1 MNSSQKIQ
9 IADISMYEL
18 ELSQIFQEQYNDLYS
33 KILHISQDEFISNL
47 QKQVSIMIKINRK
60 KFSESLIK
68 KVLNIFTKMYLN
80 DKIQCQNFLNIL
92 KKVKPEK
99 LPFLEKRNY
108 YIHCQSCK
116 EAFHSCGN
124 ALVYFNNIVFCIV
137 CEEVY
142 KSCQIKMYCCEH
154 NINYYSKIRKV
165 EKNNL
170 ENLFPV
176 SFLKL
181 HCERSK
187 EFLIKCQICHNQL
200 YTDVSLNNNYITK
213 LICECCKKIIDVS
226 KLTYCCDIC
235 NKNFKCEAKIHI
247 DFDKNKLKSI
257 CIIHSLIKQN
267 YSIPKIIMNK
277 ECNCDIS
284 KMIKFKHYDGGILFD
299 GNYNGKKV
307 IVCSECFG
315 IFNYDNFEWIC
326 PICNTKFNT
335 KEMRL
340 SKSSYKQK
348 NSLRSL
354 GELSRKR
361 KERDNSGGNNI
372 KRTSTNLSLSHLYK
386 KSINE
391 DIKKN
396 NNNNLIYHQDENN
409 INNDNQVMKRSTE
422 INFRNY
428 CSPSE
433 TKKMHN
439 ILFEFMNIKNGK
451 NSFRYNNKPKLSMNN
466 NSGAK
471 LNLNNFSDT
480 QRLNKSNKFIGK
492 YAKNNYPLK
501 IDLSTK
507 LEEKEIIKTEIN
519 EMKLNTNSEGHN
531 SDSTNLGSIE
541 EKNNLKHVSIYTE
554 PNKNYK
560 RNEFDSDDYNIIK
573 LIGEGTFGKIYL
585 VEHPITHLQ
594 YAMKKIS
601 ASSMNELKEKKKEY
615 ELLINLYNENPT
627 LNVVKILGIQSKKLD
642 KLTYVMY
649 VLMEL
654 ANIDW
659 EKEIRQRSKKKIYYS
674 EKELILILINL
685 IETFSYL
692 QGKGV
697 SHRDVKPQNILCFN
711 NNIYKIADFGE
722 AKTKEKKRFELLK
735 NGFIEN
741 EDYNNDTNKQTVRG
755 TELYMSPI
763 LFKAYRQYPLEN
775 AEYNAFKNDVFS
787 LGYCILFAATLTYQ
801 SLYDIRE
808 ICDQESERIIIE
820 KYLRERYSQKFINLV
835 MIMLQIKEKKR
846 PDFVE
851 LNSWIKN
858 NYLY

>member
-1 MNSSQKIQ
+1 MNSSLKFQ
-9 IADISMYEL
+9 IADISIYEL

-33 KILHISQDEFISNL
+33 NILHISQDEFISNL
-47 QKQVSIMIKINRK
+47 QKQVSLMIKINK
-60 KFSESLIK
+60 KNYSDVLIK
-68 KVLNIFTKMYLN
+68 KVQNIFIKMYLN
-80 DKIQCQNFLNIL
+80 DKNQCQNLLNVL
-92 KKVKPEK
+92 KKMKKEN
-99 LPFLEKRNY
+99 LPFLEKPNY

-116 EAFHSCGN
+116 EALHSCGN
-124 ALVYFNNIVFCIV
+124 ALIYFNNNVFCLA

-142 KSCQIKMYCCEH
+142 KSFQIKMYCWEH
-154 NINYYSKIRKV
+154 NINYYSKIRKI
-165 EKNNL
+165 ENKNL

-176 SFLKL
+176 CFLKL
-181 HCERSK
+181 HCEKSK
-187 EFLIKCQICHNQL
+187 ENLIKCKICHNQL
-200 YTDVSLNNNYITK
+200 YTDISSNKNYITQ
-213 LICECCKKIIDVS
+213 LICECCKKIFDVS
-226 KLTYCCDIC
+226 KLFYYCDIC

-267 YSIPKIIMNK
+267 YSLPKIIMNK
-277 ECNCDIS
+277 ECNCDIL
-284 KMIKFKHYDGGILFD
+284 KMKKFKHFDGGILFD
-299 GNYNGKKV
+299 GDYDGKKV

-315 IFNYDNFEWIC
+315 IYNYDNFEWIC
-326 PICNTKFNT
+326 PICNKNFKT

-340 SKSSYKQK
+340 SKSSCRQK
-348 NSLRSL
+348 NILRSL
-354 GELSRKR
+354 GDLSRKR
-361 KERDNSGGNNI
+361 KERDNSDGNKI
-372 KRTSTNLSLSHLYK
+372 KKTSTNLSLSLLYK
-386 KSINE
+386 KNINE
-391 DIKKN
+391 DKKN
-396 NNNNLIYHQDENN
+396 NCIYNQDENY
-409 INNDNQVMKRSTE
+409 INCNNNKIMKRSSE
-422 INFRNY
+422 IDFKNY
-428 CSPSE
+428 FSPTE

-451 NSFRYNNKPKLSMNN
+451 NSFRYNNKPKLSINN
-466 NSGAK
+466 NSGIK
-471 LNLNNFSDT
+471 LNLNNFSET
-480 QRLNKSNKFIGK
+480 QRLNKNNKFISKYGK
-492 YAKNNYPLK
+492 SNNPLK

-507 LEEKEIIKTEIN
+507 LEEKEIIKTEKN
-519 EMKLNTNSEGHN
+519 EMKLNTNSEGQN
-531 SDSTNLGSIE
+531 SDSTNLGSYE
-541 EKNNLKHVSIYTE
+541 EKKNLIPIYTE
-554 PNKNYK
+554 SNKNYI
-560 RNEFDSDDYNIIK
+560 RNEFDSDDYNILK

-585 VEHPITHLQ
+585 VEHPITHLKF
-594 YAMKKIS
+594 AMKKIS

-615 ELLINLYNENPT
+615 ELLINLHNENHS
-627 LNVVKILGIQSKKLD
+627 LNIVKILGIQSKKLD

-654 ANIDW
+654 ANLDW

-763 LFKAYRQYPLEN
+763 LFKAYRNSPLEN
-775 AEYNAFKNDVFS
+775 TKYNAFKNDVFS

-808 ICDQESERIIIE
+808 ISDQDDQRLIVE
-820 KYLRERYSQKFINLV
+820 KYLRGRYSKNFTNLV
-835 MIMLQIKEKKR
+835 LFMLQIKEKKR
-846 PDFVE
+846 PDFIE
-851 LNSWIKN
+851 LDSWIKN
-858 NYLY
+858 NYFC